1 MNAKLVNSIF
11 KTIIFFPLI
20 LYFGKRSYIA
30 YDEGFYALQAR
41 WMLQNNNWIIP
52 VWLDQYVLDRT
63 VGIQFLIAKFQKLFG
78 VNSFA
83 AHLPTTIAAILMLIL
98 TYKLHQELIGQ
109 KDAIFSALILATTYI
124 WLDFAHLATQDMIF
138 ACLVTS
144 GVYSIA
150 KLREIKKSIYLFI
163 LGSTLGLAF
172 FMKTFLVVIPLITL
186 LPYLIYKREIINTKF
201 FWFGIFVGFL
211 PFVIWSFFI
220 NPYLDKNIIFFLID
234 KVNSLSFNNTFT
246 NPFYYYFW
254 NIPVNF
260 LPWSIFSL
268 IGIILS
274 LIHI

>member
-1 MNAKLVNSIF
+1 MRIKKIENIIKIF
-11 KTIIFFPLI
+11 LFIPLLI
-20 LYFGKRSYIA
+20 YFGKRSLIA

-98 TYKLHQELIGQ
+98 TYKLHQELISQ

-150 KLREIKKSIYLFI
+150 KLREIKKSIYLFMLGTVSYTHLTLPTI
-163 LGSTLGLAF
+163 L
-172 FMKTFLVVIPLITL
+172 LV
-186 LPYLIYKREIINTKF
+186 
-201 FWFGIFVGFL
+201 
-211 PFVIWSFFI
+211 
-220 NPYLDKNIIFFLID
+220 
-234 KVNSLSFNNTFT
+234 
-246 NPFYYYFW
+246 
-254 NIPVNF
+254 
-260 LPWSIFSL
+260 
-268 IGIILS
+268 
-274 LIHI
+274 